1 MAKVRTTPKAPA
13 KVVCQYCG
21 KHLTKAGSQAATAG
35 HLCSKLAAN
44 GYTAA
49 KLAQHRLAQTVTTIP
64 AGYIKL
70 AQLHKIVQAN
80 KAKIAGLN
88 IAKMVKVIGGDRAL
102 STPAHAICKPVYA
115 SNGHRWGNP
124 WLATQAG
131 FTGNCNRQ
139 FCQSTYHSSQ
149 QPRLN

>member
-1 MAKVRTTPKAPA
+1 MAKARTTPKASA

-88 IAKMVKVIGGDRAL
+88 IAKMVRVIGGDRAL
-102 STPAHAICKPVYA
+102 STPAHPICTPLYTA
-115 SNGHRWGNP
+115 NGHRWVNP

-131 FTGNCNRQ
+131 LQAIATGN
-139 FCQSTYHSSQ
+139 FAKAPTTAASSQ
-149 QPRLN
+149 GS

>member
-1 MAKVRTTPKAPA
+1 MAKARTTPKASA

-88 IAKMVKVIGGDRAL
+88 IAKMVKVIGGDRGL
-102 STPAHAICKPVYA
+102 STPPHALCKTVYA
-115 SNGHRWGNP
+115 SNGDRGGKP

-131 FTGNCNRQ
+131 LQAISNRK
-139 FCQSTYHSSQ
+139 FFKT
-149 QPRLN
+149 PPTPPTR

>member
-21 KHLTKAGSQAATAG
+21 KHLTKAGSQ
-35 HLCSKLAAN
+35 AAN

-102 STPAHAICKPVYA
+102 STPAHAIFKPVFA
-115 SNGHRWGNP
+115 SNEHRWINP
-124 WLATQAG
+124 
-131 FTGNCNRQ
+131 
-139 FCQSTYHSSQ
+139 
-149 QPRLN
+149 